1 MAEEL
6 RWALI
11 VISVFVIGGLLI
23 HGLWSVRKKDSQIRL
38 QLSGLNQMKRPA
50 RFKSLRLQNRKSV
63 MSQSLVI

>member
-23 HGLWSVRKKDSQIRL
+23 HGLWSVRKRTARYALVNRL
-38 QLSGLNQMKRPA
+38 NRTKQPA
-50 RFKSLRLQNRKSV
+50 RFKSLQLQNRKNV